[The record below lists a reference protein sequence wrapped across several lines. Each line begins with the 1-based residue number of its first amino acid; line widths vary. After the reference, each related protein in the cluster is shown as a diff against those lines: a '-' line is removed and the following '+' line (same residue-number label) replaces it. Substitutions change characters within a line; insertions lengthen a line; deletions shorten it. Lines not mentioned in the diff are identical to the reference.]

1 MTTSALSLILEH
13 LLTPKLE
20 QLMRSLPKLTLC
32 ALCSLTWLACS
43 EPAQDP
49 IKDQGQDQAPSV
61 DMKGLGDMTQ
71 DLSPTPDQGDEDM
84 AQDMAESNTITL
96 PPQPWDITKMGPY
109 KVGYQLTELTYK
121 AKPNDRERTLELAI
135 WYPTLQREGR
145 AARYLKVLTRREVI
159 DGPPI
164 APEGKFP
171 VMVFSHGN
179 GSLGEQSYF
188 MTEYFTS
195 HGWIVLAPYHTNNT
209 VKDNVGSVNY
219 RSSLDRPQDIT
230 AVIDWLE
237 DVPEDHI
244 LYQRYTEELVLS
256 GHSFGGY
263 TTLAS
268 AGASFS
274 IDKIIEACAQG
285 QIEKR
290 LCDAFSDEQELNVF
304 REGFADKRIKV
315 AIPQT
320 PAGAFF
326 FGDGVKQ
333 ITTPTLLMTGAL
345 DRSLPNAQEGDP
357 IWENLTGSRAHLR
370 LDFKRGG
377 HFTFSN
383 MCELFPSIEQV
394 ENDGCSEDF
403 IPFMDAFPIINLYA
417 MAFVRFHLFADMSQ
431 NGLLTGE
438 EQPYREQVTFSSK
451 R

>member
-1 MTTSALSLILEH
+1 MLSS
-13 LLTPKLE
+13 PK
-20 QLMRSLPKLTLC
+20 RTLC
-32 ALCSLTWLACS
+32 ALYTLCSLTSLACS

-49 IKDQGQDQAPSV
+49 PQDQSQDQTPSV
-61 DMKGLGDMTQ
+61 DMMATADMPK
-71 DLSPTPDQGDEDM
+71 DLSSMPDQSGEEMGVDM
-84 AQDMAESNTITL
+84 GEANMITL
-96 PPQPWDITKMGPY
+96 PPKPWDITKQGPY
-109 KVGYQLTELTYK
+109 NVGYQLTSLTYN
-121 AKPNDRERTLELAI
+121 AKPNERERTLELAI
-135 WYPTLQREGR
+135 WYPTLQPKGGR
-145 AARYLKVLTRREVI
+145 VARYLKLLTRPEVI
-159 DGPPI
+159 DSPPI

-171 VMVFSHGN
+171 VLVFSHGN

-244 LYQRYTEELVLS
+244 FYKRYTDELVLS

-268 AGASFS
+268 SGATFA
-274 IDKIIEACAQG
+274 IDKIVEACAQG
-285 QIEKR
+285 QIEQR
-290 LCDAFSDEQELNVF
+290 LCDAFADEQDLNVF
-304 REGFADKRIKV
+304 REGFLDPRIKV

-326 FGDGVKQ
+326 FGEGVAK

-345 DRSLPNAQEGDP
+345 DKSLPNVEEGDP
-357 IWENLTGSRAHLR
+357 IWENMNGSTEHLR

-383 MCELFPSIEQV
+383 MCELFPSVAQV
-394 ENDGCSEDF
+394 KDDGCSPDF
-403 IPFMDAFPIINLYA
+403 IPFMDAFPIINLYS

-431 NGLLTGE
+431 NGLLSGE
-438 EQPYREQVTFSSK
+438 EQPYKEQVIFSSK
-451 R
+451 K